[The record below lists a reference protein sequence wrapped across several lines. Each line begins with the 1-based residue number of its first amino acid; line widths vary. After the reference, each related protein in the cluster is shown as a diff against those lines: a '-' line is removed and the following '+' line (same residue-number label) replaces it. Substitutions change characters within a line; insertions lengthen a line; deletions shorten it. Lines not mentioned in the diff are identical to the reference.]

1 MAYTEQM
8 KRKRKRRKNGQLCK
22 TDVVVGQER
31 WLRRKSIGC
40 FPEDWDLVPSIHML
54 VHNCF

>member
-1 MAYTEQM
+1 M